1 MFKLKE
7 NTFGNYM
14 KKILFVSGTRAD
26 YGKIKSLIKEVNN
39 SPNFDL
45 YLFVTGMHL
54 EKKYGYTLQEIENSE
69 FSKNIFPF
77 INKSYD
83 GRMDIT
89 LSNTIKGLSNFVIN
103 NEIDLIIV
111 HGDRPETLAGAIV
124 GSFNNILVAHIEGG
138 EVSGTIDEMI
148 RHSTSKL
155 SHFHFVS
162 NNKAKD
168 RLISLKENPDDIVIM
183 GNPDLDIILNKK
195 LPDIEEVK
203 SRYEIEFS
211 DFALVLFHP
220 VTTEENF
227 EFNVDSF
234 IDGLLSIKEKFIL
247 IYPNNDNGSDY
258 IIRQYNKLLK
268 PKKNFKLFP
277 SIRFEYFLTLLKTS
291 KFLIGNS
298 SSGIHEAPYF
308 KIPVINIGSRQNL
321 RSNSK
326 HIINSNYSKNQIYR
340 AYERFLNGQFE
351 FNKLEFGKGNSSE
364 IFIKTLN
371 NPSFWNTKIQKFLY
385 E

>member
-89 LSNTIKGLSNFVIN
+89 LSNTIKGLSDFVIN

-247 IYPNNDNGSDY
+247 IYQIMTTGV
-258 IIRQYNKLLK
+258 IIL
-268 PKKNFKLFP
+268 
-277 SIRFEYFLTLLKTS
+277 
-291 KFLIGNS
+291 
-298 SSGIHEAPYF
+298 
-308 KIPVINIGSRQNL
+308 
-321 RSNSK
+321 
-326 HIINSNYSKNQIYR
+326 
-340 AYERFLNGQFE
+340 
-351 FNKLEFGKGNSSE
+351 
-364 IFIKTLN
+364 
-371 NPSFWNTKIQKFLY
+371 
-385 E
+385 